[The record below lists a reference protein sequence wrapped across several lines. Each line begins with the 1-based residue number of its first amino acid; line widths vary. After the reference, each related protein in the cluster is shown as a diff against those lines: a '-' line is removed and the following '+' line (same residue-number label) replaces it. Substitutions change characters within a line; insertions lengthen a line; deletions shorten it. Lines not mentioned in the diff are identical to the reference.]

1 MNPRKESL
9 GKEAVVSC
17 VDVEGPNRTGAK
29 QDSGLWSCQDGHCW
43 WVSRVCGN
51 GSPFG
56 MGSKKVAME
65 MTNNSF

>member
-1 MNPRKESL
+1 MNARKESL

-17 VDVEGPNRTGAK
+17 VDMEGPNRTGAEGWPVEL
-29 QDSGLWSCQDGHCW
+29 SGRTLFVGLN
-43 WVSRVCGN
+43 VCGN